1 MTNSPPQPDQTG
13 RIIQVIAALESRI
26 SILEQSFLRLQL
38 EATRVSLS
46 AIPDLHDPTASP
58 FPTPRG
64 PASPNEDWIPIPHA
78 NGETACGQP
87 AQYLIRKV
95 HRTEPP
101 DLTLLRVYDRAR
113 PLSGWR
119 IPDPSSWSVCS
130 SCGAAIDP
138 HSSEDLDWSGAIWE
152 FGNDRTDE
160 LPPDIFEK
168 MMTPRAAREQQT
180 QLEQTM
186 KAVQADQRTQL
197 EQAMKAA
204 REVRFGPDHDD

>member
-1 MTNSPPQPDQTG
+1 MTDAPDQTG

-38 EATRVSLS
+38 EATRVSLT
-46 AIPDLHDPTASP
+46 AIPDPTA
-58 FPTPRG
+58 TPIVRG
-64 PASPNEDWIPIPHA
+64 VSVPNGGWIPIPHA

-87 AQYLIRKV
+87 AQYLIRKID
-95 HRTEPP
+95 RTEPP
-101 DLTLLRVYDRAR
+101 DLSLLRVYDRSR
-113 PLSGWR
+113 PLLGWR

-138 HSSEDLDWSGAIWE
+138 HSSEDLDWSGAFW
-152 FGNDRTDE
+152 GPGQAQTTD

-168 MMTPRAAREQQT
+168 MMTPRAQREQQT
-180 QLEQTM
+180 QLEHTM

-197 EQAMKAA
+197 EQAMRAA